1 MEKKTSPA
9 NKLVLKQ
16 ILAQEGNNKCADC
29 KTTSYP
35 RWASWNIGILICIRC
50 SGIHRSL
57 GTHISK
63 VRSIDLDTWNDQQLE
78 KLKTTGNLAAN
89 AYWEARLPPNYVP
102 DESKLVN
109 FIKTKYELER
119 WVAEPEKPAIPPKV
133 RSKPSDSAAF
143 KAPNSLSSSA
153 SASASSSSSSLYQ
166 NNNAGRAA
174 RALNTANTH
183 EKVGLNN
190 SQHLR
195 SPNPG
200 QTQSALYAPASTKR
214 SDFLATS
221 KTPTSNLNVNSA
233 APQPAHTSASF
244 DLLGLKTPQQSSTQQ
259 QSSSQQQ
266 LASQLSTPPAPPA
279 PRPAVPGSAQADVKS
294 SILSLYAKP
303 SPAQR
308 PMGSAPY
315 TGAQPQRTQLYSP
328 TPSTSS
334 LASSINSS
342 ASLASLSALHQVP
355 PEPINT
361 QPEEEDNFSSVW
373 N

>member
-29 KTTSYP
+29 KTSSYP

-89 AYWEARLPPNYVP
+89 AYWEARLPDNYVP

-109 FIKTKYELER
+109 FIKTKYELKR
-119 WVAEPEKPAIPPKV
+119 WVADPEKPAIPPKV
-133 RSKPSDSAAF
+133 RSKPSEPAS
-143 KAPNSLSSSA
+143 SISSSA
-153 SASASSSSSSLYQ
+153 SNSASSSSSSIYQ

-174 RALNTANTH
+174 RALNTAATQ
-183 EKVGLNN
+183 ERVGLGNM
-190 SQHLR
+190 QHIR

-200 QTQSALYAPASTKR
+200 QAQSALYAPASTKR
-214 SDFLATS
+214 SDFLATP
-221 KTPTSNLNVNSA
+221 KTQPST

-244 DLLGLKTPQQSSTQQ
+244 DLLGLRTPQQPSTQQ
-259 QSSSQQQ
+259 QASTSQQH
-266 LASQLSTPPAPPA
+266 LASQLSTPPA

-315 TGAQPQRTQLYSP
+315 TGTQPSRTQVYSP
-328 TPSTSS
+328 TASTTS
-334 LASSINSS
+334 LASSIGSS

-355 PEPINT
+355 SEPLNT
-361 QPEEEDNFSSVW
+361 QPEDEDNFSSVW